1 MIGAIAMKSPKT
13 YIFNMIKIF
22 WVVII
27 LLFSANVATAGS
39 LQGRITYNSKVP
51 PPKIIKTGKYAKA
64 CGPKIT
70 LNSLVVENKGVKD
83 TALWISGKDAKKL
96 KKSPGGKEYEL
107 NQDKCRYSPHIIVMS
122 AESELKI
129 HSSDPFN
136 HNIHT
141 YSFDNDPI
149 NIMFMPGFDYEQ
161 EFEEPEIVKVE
172 CDLHNWMQ
180 AWIVVTE
187 NSYFA
192 ISKKDGTYEIPD
204 LPPGKYTLT
213 AWHEVLGT
221 MTQKIK
227 VGKDGLKVDFEF
239 PQISAALTQ
248 K

>member
-1 MIGAIAMKSPKT
+1 LI
-13 YIFNMIKIF
+13 
-22 WVVII
+22 
-27 LLFSANVATAGS
+27 FSADLAAAGS
-39 LQGRITYNSKVP
+39 VQGRITYSGKVP
-51 PPKIIKTGKYAKA
+51 PSKIIKTGKYAKA
-64 CGPKIT
+64 CGSEVT
-70 LNSLVVENKGVKD
+70 LNILLVENKGVKD
-83 TALWISGKDAKKL
+83 TALWISGKDAEKL
-96 KKSPGGKEYEL
+96 DKTPGEHEL
-107 NQDKCRYSPHIIVMS
+107 NQDKCRYDPHIIVMT
-122 AESELKI
+122 AGSELKI
-129 HSSDPFN
+129 HSSDSFN

-149 NIMFMPGFDYEQ
+149 NIMFMPGSDHEQ

-192 ISKKDGTYEIPD
+192 ISKKDGTFEISG

-239 PQISAALTQ
+239 PQISDTLTQ
-248 K
+248 N

>member
-1 MIGAIAMKSPKT
+1 MIGFMEIKSTKP
-13 YIFNMIKIF
+13 YVLNMIKTF
-22 WVVII
+22 WVII
-27 LLFSANVATAGS
+27 IIIFSADLAVAGS
-39 LQGRITYNSKVP
+39 LQGRITYSGKVP

-64 CGPKIT
+64 CGSEVT
-70 LNSLVVENKGVKD
+70 LYSLVVENKGVKD

-96 KKSPGGKEYEL
+96 DKSPGEYEL
-107 NQDKCRYSPHIIVMS
+107 NQDKCRYVPHIIVMT
-122 AESELKI
+122 AGSELKI

-149 NIMFMPGFDYEQ
+149 NIMFMPGSDHEQ

-187 NSYFA
+187 NSYFT
-192 ISKKDGTYEIPD
+192 ISKKDGTFEIPE
-204 LPPGKYTLT
+204 LPPGKYTIT
-213 AWHEVLGT
+213 AWHEVLGV

-227 VGKDGLKVDFEF
+227 VGKDGAKVDFEF
-239 PQISAALTQ
+239 PQISDTLTQ